1 MTVLKICCSEWNNE
15 SRDKRE
21 LSVCQE
27 LGIKTLVMA
36 KGKSG
41 DKYKHDLVSGFDVL
55 RFSTQPLGNKI
66 YKGLNQIIS
75 LFMWAHYARKL
86 KPDIISGHDIS
97 GLTIGWMSNWF
108 RADKAKLIYDSHE
121 FEIGRNANRS
131 KLQRWGITHLER
143 LLIKKC
149 VFPIMVND
157 VIADEVQKIHKL
169 EKRPVVVRSTPNFW
183 AVDDTVTQIIHTKY
197 CDALN
202 IPNDSFIVM
211 YHGGVMKDRGIETLL
226 EVVAKSKNITAVILG
241 NGDKKYLDSLKDK
254 ARELGVEKSV
264 LFHEAV
270 PIDELWKYV
279 GAANLGMILAPAI
292 EPNHLFSLPNKFFE
306 NIQSET
312 PIICPE
318 YPAMK
323 PIIEKYKIGMTCDPT
338 NISEIVD
345 CVERMRRDKKFY
357 SNCKTNIKIAK
368 QDLCWEKEKE
378 KLIKSYNILIS
389 NNK

>member
-1 MTVLKICCSEWNNE
+1 MTVLKIDCSEWNNE

-27 LGIKTLVMA
+27 LGIKTFVMA
-36 KGKSG
+36 KGKPG
-41 DKYKHDLVSGFDVL
+41 DKYKHDLVSGIDVL

-66 YKGLNQIIS
+66 YKGLNQFIS

-97 GLTIGWMSNWF
+97 GLTIGWISNWF
-108 RADKAKLIYDSHE
+108 RAEKAKLVYDSHE

-131 KLQRWGITHLER
+131 KLQTWVITHLER

-149 VFPIMVND
+149 AFSIMVND
-157 VIADEVQKIHKL
+157 MIADEVQKIHKL
-169 EKRPVVVRSTPNFW
+169 DKHPVVVRSTPNFW
-183 AVDDTVTQIIHTKY
+183 TVDDAVTQIIHMKY

-202 IPNDSFIVM
+202 IPNDSFIIM
-211 YHGGVMKDRGIETLL
+211 YHGAVMKNRGIETLL
-226 EVVAKSKNITAVILG
+226 EVVAKTRNIYAVILG
-241 NGDKKYLDSLKDK
+241 DGDKKYLESLKDK
-254 ARELGVEKSV
+254 ARELGVENCV
-264 LFHEAV
+264 LFHKAV
-270 PIDELWKYV
+270 PIEELWKYV
-279 GAANLGMILAPAI
+279 GAADIGMILAPDIA
-292 EPNHLFSLPNKFFE
+292 PSYFFGLPNKFFE

-312 PIICPE
+312 PIICPG

-323 PIIEKYKIGMTCDPT
+323 PIVEKYKIGMTCDPT
-338 NISEIVD
+338 NVGEIVD
-345 CVERMRRDKKFY
+345 CVERMRRDKEFY
-357 SNCKTNIKIAK
+357 NNCRTNIKIAK

-378 KLIKSYNILIS
+378 KLIKSYKNLMN